1 MEQHTKPIQ
10 SKVSLDSHT
19 SKRKVNQPKL
29 SWVLCGCVGVVFGLF
44 TGNWASA
51 AEESSQIQGK
61 VLSTVQEFA
70 QAVAKGDTI
79 AAGQRDFICLF
90 KMQQEKKIVDGQ
102 FPAQFDPVYD
112 WCAQRRSQAHER
124 AIQQSDR
131 ALDAVWPGKGKLVD
145 FSDFQRFFIS
155 ETGNRE
161 LAPSFFVMPQIAA
174 LQPTAPFSLEGIKAA
189 PLPHASFRYHDS
201 DPVLATPT
209 TLLTTTVS
217 YPNPNTSPV
226 SNAKG
231 TKDWVVPYKKPQGV
245 IKSVKVNWVVLSDL
259 KKLGFPTDTAVL
271 DIPLDGPHGTNI
283 PFVLEAGGYVPKSTV
298 WWGPGEAPE
307 ALQEAVDRANNTSD
321 YREALML
328 LNRVLLVN
336 PKHQGA
342 LEAFSNKLY
351 QGLLAYGERIH
362 GVQIANAQFSRQFN
376 ELYWTVQSQSDRF
389 DISLDMEMGGK
400 SEPMPADYLYR
411 MIPVMEALSSLQPG
425 DFENR
430 LRLGIA
436 YRWTN
441 DQMPA
446 ISTPQILLTEVPS
459 EQKDLRA
466 RILLELA
473 WSRISKVGWNRV
485 FDDPD
490 LTKGYQEAEQ
500 ALQLSDDPMVKF
512 SAAYAKA
519 FSYVFRVPL
528 DNKAV
533 LDHLTKAR
541 RWFDQ
546 LPDANPDAWAFLLQN
561 DTMKGFVDTDPSF
574 KALLASR

>member
-1 MEQHTKPIQ
+1 M
-10 SKVSLDSHT
+10 
-19 SKRKVNQPKL
+19 
-29 SWVLCGCVGVVFGLF
+29 
-44 TGNWASA
+44 
-51 AEESSQIQGK
+51 
-61 VLSTVQEFA
+61 
-70 QAVAKGDTI
+70 
-79 AAGQRDFICLF
+79 
-90 KMQQEKKIVDGQ
+90 
-102 FPAQFDPVYD
+102 
-112 WCAQRRSQAHER
+112 
-124 AIQQSDR
+124 
-131 ALDAVWPGKGKLVD
+131 
-145 FSDFQRFFIS
+145 
-155 ETGNRE
+155 
-161 LAPSFFVMPQIAA
+161 APSYFVMPQIAA
-174 LQPTAPFSLEGIKAA
+174 LQPTSPFTIEGVKAA
-189 PLPHASFRYHDS
+189 PLPHASFRYHDY

-209 TLLTTTVS
+209 TLLTTIVH
-217 YPNPNTSPV
+217 YPNPNTSPI

-259 KKLGFPTDTAVL
+259 KKLGFPTDHAVL
-271 DIPLDGPHGTNI
+271 DMPLDGPHGTNI
-283 PFVLEAGGYVPKSTV
+283 PFVLEAGGYVPKSTI
-298 WWGPGEAPE
+298 WWGPGEAEE
-307 ALQEAVDRANNTSD
+307 ALQEAVDRATKNSD
-321 YREALML
+321 FRESLMV

-351 QGLLAYGERIH
+351 EGLLAYGERIH
-362 GVQIANAQFSRQFN
+362 GVHIAQDQFSRQFN
-376 ELYWTVQSQSDRF
+376 ELYWTIQSQSDRF
-389 DISLDMEMGGK
+389 DLSLDMEMGGK

-490 LTKGYQEAEQ
+490 LTKGYEEAEK
-500 ALQLSDDPMVKF
+500 ALQLSEDPMVKF

-519 FSYVFRVPL
+519 FSVVFRVPL

-533 LDHLTKAR
+533 LDHLTEAR

-546 LPDANPDAWAFLLQN
+546 LPDANPKAWAFLLQN

-574 KALLASR
+574 KALLAAK

>member
-1 MEQHTKPIQ
+1 MEQLTITNQAKSSQDSHI
-10 SKVSLDSHT
+10 SKVTPGQHSY
-19 SKRKVNQPKL
+19 
-29 SWVLCGCVGVVFGLF
+29 SWVLCGCVAMVVGLF
-44 TGNWASA
+44 LGSWASA
-51 AEESSQIQGK
+51 AEEPSEIQGN

-112 WCAQRRSQAHER
+112 WCAKRRSQAHEK
-124 AIQQSDR
+124 AIQHSDR

-174 LQPTAPFSLEGIKAA
+174 LQPTAPFAIEGVKAA
-189 PLPHASFRYHDS
+189 PLPHASFRYHDY
-201 DPVLATPT
+201 DPVIATPT
-209 TLLTTTVS
+209 TLLTTMVS
-217 YPNPNTSPV
+217 YPNPNTSPI

-245 IKSVKVNWVVLSDL
+245 IKSVSVNWVVLSGL
-259 KKLGFPTDTAVL
+259 KKLGFPTDQAVL
-271 DIPLDGPHGTNI
+271 DLPLDGPHGTNI

-307 ALQEAVDRANNTSD
+307 ALQDAVDRAKQTTNF
-321 YREALML
+321 REAIML

-342 LEAFSNKLY
+342 LEAFADQLY

-362 GVQIANAQFSRQFN
+362 GVHIAQDKFSRQFN

-473 WSRISKVGWNRV
+473 WSRISKVGWNRA

-490 LTKGYQEAEQ
+490 LPKGYDEAEQ

-533 LDHLTKAR
+533 FDHLTEAR
-541 RWFDQ
+541 GYFDQ
-546 LPDANPDAWAFLLQN
+546 LPDVNPKAWAFLLQN

-574 KALLASR
+574 KALLAAK